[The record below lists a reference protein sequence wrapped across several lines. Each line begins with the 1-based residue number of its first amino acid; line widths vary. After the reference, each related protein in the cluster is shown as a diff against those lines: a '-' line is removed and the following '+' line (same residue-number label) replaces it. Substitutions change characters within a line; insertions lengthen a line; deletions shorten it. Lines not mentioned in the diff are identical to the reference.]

1 MQIGI
6 FAKTF
11 VRPAL
16 EAVLDGVQ
24 SHGLRYVHF
33 DMACA
38 GLESM
43 PDHIAPELCDRIR
56 RGMAARNLTMA
67 SVSGTF
73 NMSHPDPVE
82 RQRGLQQLATLAAA
96 CERLGTSV
104 ISLCTGTRD
113 LNNKWRYHPDN
124 GSPEAWRDLVASMQS
139 AVLSAAEHDV
149 TLVVEPEVSNVV
161 DSAAKARRLLDEM
174 RSPHLKIVIDGANLF
189 PAGTLPHQR
198 MILDEAF
205 SLLGDDVVLAHAKD
219 LSRDGAAGNQA
230 AGTGL
235 LDYDHYL
242 SLLRGIGFDGPL
254 ILHGLAES
262 QVDQAVSFL
271 EGRLSSTTGSPRA
284 PS

>member
-11 VRPAL
+11 ERATL
-16 EAVLDGVQ
+16 EAVLDAVQ
-24 SHGLRYVHF
+24 SHGLSYVHF

-38 GLESM
+38 APESM
-43 PDHIAPELCDRIR
+43 PDRIDPELCDRIR
-56 RGMAARNLTMA
+56 QGMAARNLTMA

-73 NMSHPDPVE
+73 NMSHPDPAE
-82 RQRGLQQLATLAAA
+82 RQHGLQRLAVLAAA

-113 LNNKWRYHPDN
+113 PDNQWRYHPDN
-124 GSPEAWRDLVASMQS
+124 GSPEAWQDMATTMQS
-139 AVLSAAEHDV
+139 ALQAAAEHDV
-149 TLVVEPEVSNVV
+149 TLVVEPEVANVV

-174 RSPHLKIVIDGANLF
+174 QSPHLKIVIDGANVF
-189 PAGTLPHQR
+189 PAGTLPHQHR
-198 MILDEAF
+198 ILDEAF
-205 SLLGDDVVLAHAKD
+205 SLLGDDIVLAHAKD

-242 SLLRGIGFDGPL
+242 SLLHGIGFDGPL
-254 ILHGLAES
+254 ILHGLVES
-262 QVDQAVSFL
+262 QVEQAVGFL
-271 EGRLSSTTGSPRA
+271 QERLLKTESRSKEC
-284 PS
+284 

>member
-1 MQIGI
+1 MHIGI

-11 VRPAL
+11 ERATL
-16 EAVLDGVQ
+16 EAVLDAVQ
-24 SHGLRYVHF
+24 RHGLSYVHF
-33 DMACA
+33 DMVCA

-43 PDHIAPELCDRIR
+43 PDRIDPELCDRIR
-56 RGMAARNLTMA
+56 QGMAARNLTMA

-73 NMSHPDPVE
+73 NMSHPDPAE
-82 RQRGLQQLATLAAA
+82 RQRGLRRLAVLAAA

-113 LNNKWRYHPDN
+113 PDNMWRYHPDN
-124 GSPEAWRDLVASMQS
+124 GSPEAWQDMAATVQAALEA
-139 AVLSAAEHDV
+139 AAEHDV

-174 RSPHLKIVIDGANLF
+174 QSPHLKIVIDGANIF
-189 PAGTLPHQR
+189 PAGTLPHQHR
-198 MILDEAF
+198 ILDEAF
-205 SLLGDDVVLAHAKD
+205 SLLGDDIVLAHAKD

-242 SLLRGIGFDGPL
+242 SLLHGIGFDGPL

-262 QVDQAVSFL
+262 QVEQAVRFL
-271 EGRLSSTTGSPRA
+271 QGCLLKIERRSTGH
-284 PS
+284 

>member
-16 EAVLDGVQ
+16 DAVLDAVQ
-24 SHGLRYVHF
+24 SHGLRHVHF

-43 PDHIAPELCDRIR
+43 PERIDPALCDRIR
-56 RGMAARNLTMA
+56 REMGTRNLAMA

-73 NMSHPDPVE
+73 NMSHPDPAE
-82 RQRGLQQLATLAAA
+82 RQRGLQRLATLAAA

-113 LNNKWRYHPDN
+113 PDNKWRTHPDN
-124 GSPEAWRDLVASMQS
+124 GSPEAWRDMVATMQS
-139 AVLSAAEHDV
+139 AVLSAAERDV

-161 DSAAKARRLLDEM
+161 DSAAKARRLLDEI

-189 PAGTLPHQR
+189 PAGTLPHQHR
-198 MILDEAF
+198 ILDEAF

-219 LSRDGAAGNQA
+219 LSRDGAAGDQA

-242 SLLRGIGFDGPL
+242 SLLHGIGFDGPL
-254 ILHGLAES
+254 ILHGLGES
-262 QVDQAVSFL
+262 QVDQAVRFL
-271 EGRLSSTTGSPRA
+271 QGCLSSTAGSPRA